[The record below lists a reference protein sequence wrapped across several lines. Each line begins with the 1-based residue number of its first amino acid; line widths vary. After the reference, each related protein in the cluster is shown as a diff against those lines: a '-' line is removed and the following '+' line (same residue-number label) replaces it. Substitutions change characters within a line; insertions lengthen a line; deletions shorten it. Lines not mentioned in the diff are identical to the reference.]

1 MFFLELVGVHFLKF
15 GWLLLL
21 LLLVTIITLRL
32 DFFIFCLCL
41 LVLNRRA
48 ASRATLSCGFLL
60 ISQPF
65 LLSCFLDHILKGHS
79 VCFISVFLLLG
90 DQRPLFSLLVEAS
103 TGKCLRIPPIVIENG
118 PVVQV
123 FELG

>member
-21 LLLVTIITLRL
+21 LVSIIITLRL
-32 DFFIFCLCL
+32 DFFICLCL
-41 LVLNRRA
+41 LVLNRCA
-48 ASRATLSCGFLL
+48 ARRATLSCGFLL

-90 DQRPLFSLLVEAS
+90 DQRPFFSLLVEAS
-103 TGKCLRIPPIVIENG
+103 PGKRLRIPPIVIENG